1 MIKFQAQ
8 IDSCMRERI
17 RNNILALT
25 QAFEIISYLTEI
37 K

>member
-8 IDSCMRERI
+8 IDSCMREHI

-25 QAFEIISYLTEI
+25 QIISYLTEI